1 MVPGKLRQLPKA
13 PLDPGAAAT
22 EAVNLRA
29 VLPQQEE
36 HTMRSPAP
44 PQLESRPCSQL
55 ESLQRN
61 KTGTA
66 KNK

>member
-29 VLPQQEE
+29 VLRNR
-36 HTMRSPAP
+36 RSHHNEKPAP
-44 PQLESRPCSQL
+44 HSWKVDPVHH
-55 ESLQRN
+55 N
-61 KTGTA
+61 
-66 KNK
+66 